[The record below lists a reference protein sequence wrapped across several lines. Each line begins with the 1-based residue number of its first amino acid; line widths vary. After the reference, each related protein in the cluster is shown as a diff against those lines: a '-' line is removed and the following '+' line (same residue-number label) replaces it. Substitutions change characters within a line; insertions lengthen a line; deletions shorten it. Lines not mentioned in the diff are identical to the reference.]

1 MHLPRLFFLLALLGS
16 SSVLHAQEVVPV
28 TDAPMT
34 APVPEP
40 AQEPDIPL
48 NVVERMP
55 EFPGGEQAMF
65 TYLGRELKYPTEAL
79 ERGIEGAVVIQFV
92 VERDGSIGEV
102 KVLRGIGGGCDE
114 EAVRVV
120 QGMPRW
126 SPGEQGGKK
135 VRTSFTLP
143 IRFQLQNKKKSKR

>member
-1 MHLPRLFFLLALLGS
+1 M
-16 SSVLHAQEVVPV
+16 LHAQELVPV
-28 TDAPMT
+28 IDAPM
-34 APVPEP
+34 AVPVSDPEP
-40 AQEPDIPL
+40 FRDSDVPL
-48 NVVERMP
+48 VLAERMP
-55 EFPGGEQAMF
+55 EFPGGQQAMF
-65 TYLGRELKYPTEAL
+65 AYLGQELKYPTEAI
-79 ERGIEGAVVIQFV
+79 ERDIEGAVFIQFV

-102 KVLRGIGGGCDE
+102 KVLRGIGGGCNE